1 MSLFGNVTTEGM
13 EQTEDRLGGG
23 FQPLETGIYP
33 AKVKIAYLTE
43 ADSGAKAVN
52 LEFELEDGKTHR
64 ETIYVTSGT
73 TKGGNAY
80 FEKDGKKY
88 PLPGFEQV
96 NNICILTTETPL
108 FEQAHEMK
116 TLKLWDSESQA
127 EIPREVPVF
136 VNLIGEEL
144 YLAIQQIRENKTK
157 KNESTGKWDPI
168 NEERVINE
176 IKSSFHHSTK
186 QTVSE
191 AMGGRDAAFYD
202 AWLEKNDGKTWDK
215 YKEVAASGS
224 SRSSSSRASAP
235 TGNAGGKGSMFGKK

>member
-1 MSLFGNVTTEGM
+1 MSLFGNVSTEGM

-23 FQPLETGIYP
+23 FQPLETSIYP
-33 AKVKIAYLTE
+33 AKIKIAYLTE
-43 ADSGAKAVN
+43 AASGAKAVN
-52 LEFELEDGKTHR
+52 FEFELEDGKTHR

-73 TKGGNAY
+73 AKGGNPY
-80 FEKDGKKY
+80 FERDGKKY
-88 PLPGFEQV
+88 PLPGYEQV

-136 VNLIGEEL
+136 VDLLGEEL
-144 YLAIQQIRENKTK
+144 FLAIQQIRENKTQ
-157 KNESTGKWDPI
+157 KNESTGKWEPI
-168 NEERVINE
+168 NEERIINE
-176 IKSSFHHSTK
+176 IKSSFHINTK

-191 AMGGRDAAFYD
+191 AMGNRASAFFD

-224 SRSSSSRASAP
+224 SRSSSSRAGAAS
-235 TGNAGGKGSMFGKK
+235 GGGKSSMFGKK